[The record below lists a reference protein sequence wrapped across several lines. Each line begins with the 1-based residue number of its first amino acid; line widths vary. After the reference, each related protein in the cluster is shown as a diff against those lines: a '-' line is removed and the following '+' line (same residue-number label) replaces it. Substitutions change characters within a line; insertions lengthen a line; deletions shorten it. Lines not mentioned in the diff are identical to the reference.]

1 MSNTELAKKLRHGMF
16 AELDTVNEALE
27 YAYRVAKSCD
37 DRELYILTAIHVLAN
52 TIANEIDR
60 NNRMVKGEVK

>member
-16 AELDTVNEALE
+16 ADRDTVNEALE
-27 YAYRVAKSCD
+27 YAYRIAKGCAGH
-37 DRELYILTAIHVLAN
+37 ELFVVTAIHVLAN